1 MGIGWYFA
9 TCIVLGTLGGLWLD
23 GQVDA
28 KPLFTLLGI
37 LLGMI
42 VAAWGAYRMLKNV
55 MSPPRQRSAVTLP
68 RALEVSRAE

>member
-55 MSPPRQRSAVTLP
+55 MSPPGSGRP
-68 RALEVSRAE
+68 